1 MVNGEILNTPKENI
15 ETPEHLR
22 QIP

>member
-1 MVNGEILNTPKENI
+1 MVNGEILNTPKENM